1 MLILAWMARRCPRR
15 FRPFLHNS
23 NKPINKDRLDLAH
36 LIQPPCLICQ
46 LIVIM
51 SLTLQELQQTTLVT
65 FQVSCTIDNTYSI
78 YDINFSNVSHVTMLQ
93 YKISDSPVAA
103 QLPRNWNRPYL
114 GYNPRVDR
122 ELGSAAEL
130 ARSDQ
135 RVFSDSEIYSPVF
148 PRGRPTP
155 AKGNGDSGSA
165 AAEAVSARVEAMRK
179 EFAEYQKEQI
189 LTHGKSSSTGVPK
202 PPRTSSSP
210 ESAPAVSVQKE
221 LDDPA
226 IPLRAPKLQRP
237 PSMSPPPPPSNSS
250 PFQGLG
256 SSPFEVDRK
265 MISTQLLSATK
276 DNAPTSTSGAAGA
289 ETGTSTAL
297 DDDRL
302 ESLI

>member
-1 MLILAWMARRCPRR
+1 MLPWFFHLSQAHIIQIIHIHITTSELVREEELNLLMLILAWMARRCPPR
-15 FRPFLHNS
+15 FRPFLHNN

-65 FQVSCTIDNTYSI
+65 FQVSFTIDNTYSI
-78 YDINFSNVSHVTMLQ
+78 YDRITINFSNVSHVTMLQ

-179 EFAEYQKEQI
+179 EFA
-189 LTHGKSSSTGVPK
+189 
-202 PPRTSSSP
+202 
-210 ESAPAVSVQKE
+210 
-221 LDDPA
+221 
-226 IPLRAPKLQRP
+226 
-237 PSMSPPPPPSNSS
+237 
-250 PFQGLG
+250 
-256 SSPFEVDRK
+256 
-265 MISTQLLSATK
+265 
-276 DNAPTSTSGAAGA
+276 
-289 ETGTSTAL
+289 
-297 DDDRL
+297 
-302 ESLI
+302 

>member
-1 MLILAWMARRCPRR
+1 MPSLQNNPQQSAASAPQGGGS
-15 FRPFLHNS
+15 RPGSSHS
-23 NKPINKDRLDLAH
+23 APMLDL
-36 LIQPPCLICQ
+36 
-46 LIVIM
+46 
-51 SLTLQELQQTTLVT
+51 S
-65 FQVSCTIDNTYSI
+65 IDRHYEFDAARTPT
-78 YDINFSNVSHVTMLQ
+78 DDLGH
-93 YKISDSPVAA
+93 ISDSPVAA

-148 PRGRPTP
+148 PRGKPTP
-155 AKGNGDSGSA
+155 VKGNGDSGSA

-189 LTHGKSSSTGVPK
+189 LSHGKSSSTGVPK

-221 LDDPA
+221 LDDQA

-265 MISTQLLSATK
+265 MISTQILSATK

>member
-1 MLILAWMARRCPRR
+1 MI
-15 FRPFLHNS
+15 
-23 NKPINKDRLDLAH
+23 I
-36 LIQPPCLICQ
+36 
-46 LIVIM
+46 
-51 SLTLQELQQTTLVT
+51 
-65 FQVSCTIDNTYSI
+65 FQN
-78 YDINFSNVSHVTMLQ
+78 
-93 YKISDSPVAA
+93 KISDSPVAA

-148 PRGRPTP
+148 PRGKPTP
-155 AKGNGDSGSA
+155 VKGNGDSGSA

-189 LTHGKSSSTGVPK
+189 LSQGKSSSSVVPK
-202 PPRTSSSP
+202 PSRTSSSP
-210 ESAPAVSVQKE
+210 ESAPAISVQKE
-221 LDDPA
+221 LDDPE

-237 PSMSPPPPPSNSS
+237 PSMSPPPPPSNAS

-256 SSPFEVDRK
+256 SSPFDVDRK

-276 DNAPTSTSGAAGA
+276 DNAPMSTSGGAGA
-289 ETGTSTAL
+289 ETGTSAAL